1 MPPPFV
7 FPSPDNMSIND
18 PHLFVPR
25 IKVLG
30 LFNQAKGAQ
39 RVRMSSEIETWF
51 DQTARSLNWVDVR
64 FSSEGCTL
72 TCSLIH
78 EREARSQQNNGNVV
92 SLEQQARRFGK

>member
-25 IKVLG
+25 LKVLG
-30 LFNQAKGAQ
+30 LYNQVHEAQ
-39 RVRMSSEIETWF
+39 RVRMTPDVEAWF
-51 DQTARSLNWVDVR
+51 DKTARSLKWVDAR

-78 EREARSQQNNGNVV
+78 ERERIQRESGKVV
-92 SLEQQARRFGK
+92 SLDQQGRRLGK